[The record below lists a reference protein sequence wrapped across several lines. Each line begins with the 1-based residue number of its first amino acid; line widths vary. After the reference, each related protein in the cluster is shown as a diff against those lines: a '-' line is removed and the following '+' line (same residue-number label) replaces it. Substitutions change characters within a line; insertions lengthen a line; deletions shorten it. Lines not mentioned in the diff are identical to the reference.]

1 MTTLVI
7 IVLVAIAA
15 DIVTGLIAALYK
27 REFKSS
33 VMREGLFHKIGEVCA
48 VALLY
53 GVEYAQ
59 PIIGIDTGLPLF
71 AVGCGYL
78 VLMEVGSILE
88 NIGKFAPGLPD
99 IIKKGGNNK

>member
-1 MTTLVI
+1 MTALVI
-7 IVLVAIAA
+7 IVSVAIAA

-27 REFKSS
+27 REFASS
-33 VMREGLFHKIGEVCA
+33 VMREGLFHKVGEMCA

-71 AVGCGYL
+71 AAGCGYL
-78 VLMEVGSILE
+78 VLMEIGSIME
-88 NIGKFAPGLPD
+88 NLSKFTPGLD
-99 IIKKGGNNK
+99 RILHKGGDS